1 MEIKKLRHAAALAE
15 EGNFARAA
23 SRVHLTQS
31 ALSRSIQNLEQEL
44 GMRLFERQA
53 NGVSPTAGGRQ
64 FLQEARDLLRRANG
78 LQQFARHLRDGHAGS
93 LAFGVGPVPAQLLLP
108 PVLAAICRQYPRLQ
122 IRAEIQPA
130 LRLQEWLLNEQIE
143 FFIAD
148 TSQLARNPALAIS
161 PLLPLTGQ
169 LFVRRGHPLCQ
180 QRLTLDNLLQ
190 YPLASPGF
198 ADPARHHH
206 PDETMSLLLQLSR
219 RTEGHITCEDINT
232 LITIARTSDAVVL
245 MSSLTPDQQPDSAL
259 VALTQ
264 EGLTKEGQTQEGQAL
279 TWPAELSLV
288 QLRGRELSPAAARV
302 IGLIHDYRQT
312 LSTPDT

>member
-1 MEIKKLRHAAALAE
+1 MEIKKLRHAAILAE
-15 EGNFARAA
+15 EGHFARAA

-53 NGVSPTAGGRQ
+53 NGVSLTAGGRQ
-64 FLQEARDLLRRANG
+64 FLHEARDLLRRASA
-78 LQQFARHLRDGHAGS
+78 LQQFAHHLRDGYVGE

-108 PVLAAICRQYPRLQ
+108 PVLAAICQHYPRLQ
-122 IRAEIQPA
+122 ISAEIQPA

-180 QRLTLDNLLQ
+180 QVLTLDNLLQ

-198 ADPARHHH
+198 ADPAPHHHH
-206 PDETMSLLLQLSR
+206 PGEALPLLLQLSR

-245 MSSLTPDQQPDSAL
+245 MSTLTPNQQPDSAL

-264 EGLTKEGQTQEGQAL
+264 GEQEL

-288 QLRGRELSPAAARV
+288 QLRGRELSPAAGQV
-302 IGLIHDYRQT
+302 IGLIHNYRQT
-312 LSTPDT
+312 LQTPDA